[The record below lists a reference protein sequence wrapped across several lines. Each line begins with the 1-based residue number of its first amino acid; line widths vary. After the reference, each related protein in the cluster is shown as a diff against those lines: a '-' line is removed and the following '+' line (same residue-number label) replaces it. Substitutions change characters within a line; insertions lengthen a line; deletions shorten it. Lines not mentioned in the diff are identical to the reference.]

1 MRGNAEQNN
10 SEYEHFLC
18 SEYHSNNVLHT
29 AWKNYKNLQD
39 GYEHQ
44 DMYEFYYNII
54 DTLLDE
60 DMIAMSIKSL
70 FKTPETGINR
80 CLQCNDMQVKK
91 HMGSYIHKSFLCLV
105 SSLNRSSVTNNNS
118 ILWYHFTFDINEKTW
133 FLSNVKTK
141 MVFIKQ
147 ILNKIYWQ
155 LSRPFLLTF

>member
-10 SEYEHFLC
+10 SEYGHFLC
-18 SEYHSNNVLHT
+18 SEYHSNNVLHA
-29 AWKNYKNLQD
+29 AWKNYKDLPD
-39 GYEHQ
+39 RYEHQ

-60 DMIAMSIKSL
+60 DMIGMSIKSL
-70 FKTPETGINR
+70 QKLVSIVVFSAMTCKLKNTWTHI
-80 CLQCNDMQVKK
+80 
-91 HMGSYIHKSFLCLV
+91 IHKSFLCLV
-105 SSLNRSSVTNNNS
+105 SSLNRSSVTNNSS

-141 MVFIKQ
+141 MVFVKQ

>member
-10 SEYEHFLC
+10 SEYGHFLC
-18 SEYHSNNVLHT
+18 SEYHSNNVLHA
-29 AWKNYKNLQD
+29 AWKNYKDLQD

-44 DMYEFYYNII
+44 GMYEFYYNII

-70 FKTPETGINR
+70 QKLVSIVVFSAMTCKLKNTWAHI
-80 CLQCNDMQVKK
+80 
-91 HMGSYIHKSFLCLV
+91 IHKSFLCLV
-105 SSLNRSSVTNNNS
+105 SSLNRSSVTNNSS